1 MNKSWN
7 FSNNYNEPK
16 QEFNI
21 SDKLSSV
28 ILIDNNEIDNFV
40 NTKLLEYYGV
50 TNICAFTNIKNALAY
65 LKETENTYQLILVG
79 LYMPIA
85 GGFEFIDEFQKLELN
100 KKHGKVLLLS
110 AFYSPIDIEMA
121 IYRNVQFIDKPLKIE
136 EITKCLF

>member
-1 MNKSWN
+1 MDKGWN

-40 NTKLLEYYGV
+40 NAKLLEYYDV
-50 TNICAFTNIKNALAY
+50 INICAFTTVKNALAY

-85 GGFEFIDEFQKLELN
+85 GGFEFIDEFQKLELH
-100 KKHGKVLLLS
+100 KKHGKILLLS
-110 AFYSPIDIEMA
+110 AFFSPLDIEMA
-121 IYRNVQFIDKPLKIE
+121 EIKGVKFLNKPLKIDE
-136 EITKCLF
+136 LSLFF